1 MSIPQRRCASPVSY
15 DTPPL
20 EPSARP
26 SEPPAPPEPAG
37 RLTPTVGRPL
47 PGTAAPTERADAAR
61 NRQLLLDAAQ
71 GLVRENGPASLTM
84 DALAKR
90 AGVGKGTVF
99 RRFGNR
105 TGLMMALLDH
115 SERKIQEAFIF
126 GPPPLGPGA
135 PPVERLVAFGRA
147 RLLDIEVEGELYR
160 AAETGPADE
169 RYSSAPYLV
178 HKTHVSML
186 LRQAGTPGEIP
197 LLADALLGTLSA
209 GLVLHQLRTL
219 GYTRQQIGDNW
230 ETLVR
235 RISGPGPQ

>member
-1 MSIPQRRCASPVSY
+1 MSIPGRRCTSSVSY
-15 DTPPL
+15 DTPATDP
-20 EPSARP
+20 AVRP
-26 SEPPAPPEPAG
+26 SDRPAPPASSAG
-37 RLTPTVGRPL
+37 GAPTIGRPL

-71 GLVRENGPASLTM
+71 ALVRENGPASLTM

-105 TGLMMALLDH
+105 IGLMMALLDH
-115 SERKIQEAFIF
+115 SERKLQEAFIF

-135 PPVERLVAFGRA
+135 PPAERLVAFGRA
-147 RLLDIEVEGELYR
+147 RLLDIEVEGELYL

-169 RYSSAPYLV
+169 RYGSAPYLV

-186 LRQAGTPGEIP
+186 LRQAGTPGEVP
-197 LLADALLGTLSA
+197 LIADALLGTLSA
-209 GLVLHQLRTL
+209 GLVLHQLRVL
-219 GYTRQQIGDNW
+219 DYTRQQIGDNW
-230 ETLVR
+230 EDLVH
-235 RISGPGPQ
+235 RIAGPAPQ